1 LTLHQ
6 TTVSLAVSAYQV
18 AWEHLDAG
26 PMPIVLYVPP
36 EGARPDD
43 RARAVDS
50 AWAELRGRELAEGR
64 RLRPW
69 FADALRLLAEATVSV
84 DVRFGIGRDA
94 VRGLAA
100 AREEAAVL
108 ATLAP
113 ETLRLRLIGHR
124 ALAEESVGLL
134 PPHPAGPGSPVSL
147 PVGDVD
153 VAAHGA
159 GSSLYSL
166 ADHLVGHG
174 VPQDQARSLVEMTA
188 GTFRRGQFGATMLD
202 SHGRRHRLPRVVAVH
217 DTPAGRYL
225 MEQRSAANGR
235 QWTTVAPADGA
246 RLGRAVRDLLTELA
260 ECGC

>member
-1 LTLHQ
+1 LTLQ
-6 TTVSLAVSAYQV
+6 QATVSFAVSAYQV
-18 AWEHLDAG
+18 AWEHLDLG

-36 EGARPDD
+36 EGARSAD
-43 RARAVDS
+43 RTRVREV
-50 AWAELRGRELAEGR
+50 AWTELRARELAEGD

-69 FADALRLLAEATVSV
+69 FAEALRLLAGATWSV
-84 DVRFGIGRDA
+84 DIRFGIGRDA

-100 AREEAAVL
+100 ARDQQAVL

-113 ETLRLRLIGHR
+113 ETLRLRLIEHG
-124 ALAEESVGLL
+124 ALAEEAVGLL
-134 PPHPAGPGSPVSL
+134 PPHPAGPGSALSL

-202 SHGRRHRLPRVVAVH
+202 SHGRRHRLPRAVAVH

-225 MEQRSAANGR
+225 IEQRSAANGR
-235 QWTTVAPADGA
+235 QWTTVAPADAA
-246 RLGRAVRDLLTELA
+246 RLGRAVRDLLAELA
-260 ECGC
+260 ECGW